1 MNTDKSGEG
10 RILSLST
17 LGEPMSEEE
26 FEDKMNTYELDQQYA
41 EYIMEHRNVGNGEM
55 LIRIILA
62 TFVMRLQFTN
72 WLFYLIWKALMQ
84 CSSTNNLLKA
94 NV

>member
-26 FEDKMNTYELDQQYA
+26 FEDKMNRYELDQQYA

-55 LIRIILA
+55 LIRFMEMGELYEDFKEHI
-62 TFVMRLQFTN
+62 M
-72 WLFYLIWKALMQ
+72 WGGK
-84 CSSTNNLLKA
+84 
-94 NV
+94 

>member
-17 LGEPMSEEE
+17 LGEPMSEED

-41 EYIMEHRNVGNGEM
+41 EYIMEHRNVGNGEI
-55 LIRIILA
+55 LIRFMEMGELYEDFKEHI
-62 TFVMRLQFTN
+62 M
-72 WLFYLIWKALMQ
+72 WGDK
-84 CSSTNNLLKA
+84 
-94 NV
+94 

>member
-17 LGEPMSEEE
+17 LGEPMSEQE

-41 EYIMEHRNVGNGEM
+41 EYIMEHRTVGNGEM
-55 LIRIILA
+55 LIRFMERGDLYEDFKEHI
-62 TFVMRLQFTN
+62 M
-72 WLFYLIWKALMQ
+72 WGGK
-84 CSSTNNLLKA
+84 
-94 NV
+94 

>member
-1 MNTDKSGEG
+1 MNTYKSGEG

-41 EYIMEHRNVGNGEM
+41 EFIMEHRNVGNGEM
-55 LIRIILA
+55 LIR
-62 TFVMRLQFTN
+62 
-72 WLFYLIWKALMQ
+72 LMERGE
-84 CSSTNNLLKA
+84 LYEDFKEHIMWGGK
-94 NV
+94 

>member
-26 FEDKMNTYELDQQYA
+26 FEAKMNKSELDLEYA
-41 EYIMEHRNVGNGEM
+41 EYIMDRRTVGNGEM
-55 LIRIILA
+55 LIRIMERGDLYED
-62 TFVMRLQFTN
+62 FKEYMMSGG
-72 WLFYLIWKALMQ
+72 K
-84 CSSTNNLLKA
+84 
-94 NV
+94 

>member
-26 FEDKMNTYELDQQYA
+26 FEDKMNRYELDQQYA
-41 EYIMEHRNVGNGEM
+41 EYIMERRNVGNGEI
-55 LIRIILA
+55 LIRFMEMGELYEDFKEHI
-62 TFVMRLQFTN
+62 M
-72 WLFYLIWKALMQ
+72 WGGK
-84 CSSTNNLLKA
+84 
-94 NV
+94 

>member
-17 LGEPMSEEE
+17 LGEPMSEQE
-26 FEDKMNTYELDQQYA
+26 FEDKMNRYELDQQYA

-55 LIRIILA
+55 LIR
-62 TFVMRLQFTN
+62 
-72 WLFYLIWKALMQ
+72 LMERGE
-84 CSSTNNLLKA
+84 LYEDFKEHIMWGDK
-94 NV
+94 

>member
-55 LIRIILA
+55 LIR
-62 TFVMRLQFTN
+62 
-72 WLFYLIWKALMQ
+72 LMERGDLYEDFKEHIMFG
-84 CSSTNNLLKA
+84 SK
-94 NV
+94 

>member
-26 FEDKMNTYELDQQYA
+26 FEEKMNTYELDQQYA
-41 EYIMEHRNVGNGEM
+41 EYIMEHRTVGNGEM
-55 LIRIILA
+55 LIR
-62 TFVMRLQFTN
+62 
-72 WLFYLIWKALMQ
+72 LMERGE
-84 CSSTNNLLKA
+84 LYEDFKEHIMWGGK
-94 NV
+94 

>member
-17 LGEPMSEEE
+17 LGEPMSEED

-41 EYIMEHRNVGNGEM
+41 EYIMERRNVGNGEM
-55 LIRIILA
+55 LIRFMEMGELYEDFKEHI
-62 TFVMRLQFTN
+62 M
-72 WLFYLIWKALMQ
+72 WGDK
-84 CSSTNNLLKA
+84 
-94 NV
+94 

>member
-26 FEDKMNTYELDQQYA
+26 FEDKMNTYELEDRYA
-41 EYIMEHRNVGNGEM
+41 EYIEDHHPVGNNHV
-55 LIRIILA
+55 LIRL
-62 TFVMRLQFTN
+62 MESGD
-72 WLFYLIWKALMQ
+72 FYDDFKEYIMSGGK
-84 CSSTNNLLKA
+84 
-94 NV
+94 

>member
-26 FEDKMNTYELDQQYA
+26 FEEKMNTYELDQQYA
-41 EYIMEHRNVGNGEM
+41 EYIMERRNVGNGEM
-55 LIRIILA
+55 LIRFMEMGELYEDFKEHIM
-62 TFVMRLQFTN
+62 FGS
-72 WLFYLIWKALMQ
+72 K
-84 CSSTNNLLKA
+84 
-94 NV
+94 

>member
-26 FEDKMNTYELDQQYA
+26 FEAKMNKSELDLEYA
-41 EYIMEHRNVGNGEM
+41 EYIMDRRTVGNGEM
-55 LIRIILA
+55 LIRIMERGDLYEDFKEHI
-62 TFVMRLQFTN
+62 M
-72 WLFYLIWKALMQ
+72 WGGK
-84 CSSTNNLLKA
+84 
-94 NV
+94 

>member
-55 LIRIILA
+55 LIRFMEMGELYEDFKEHI
-62 TFVMRLQFTN
+62 M
-72 WLFYLIWKALMQ
+72 WGGK
-84 CSSTNNLLKA
+84 
-94 NV
+94 

>member
-26 FEDKMNTYELDQQYA
+26 FEDKMNTYELEDRYA
-41 EYIMEHRNVGNGEM
+41 EFIENNHPVGNNHVLIRLMESGDFYDDFKEYIMSGGR
-55 LIRIILA
+55 
-62 TFVMRLQFTN
+62 
-72 WLFYLIWKALMQ
+72 
-84 CSSTNNLLKA
+84 
-94 NV
+94 

>member
-26 FEDKMNTYELDQQYA
+26 FEDKMNRYELDQQYA

-55 LIRIILA
+55 LIR
-62 TFVMRLQFTN
+62 
-72 WLFYLIWKALMQ
+72 LMERGE
-84 CSSTNNLLKA
+84 LYEDFKEHIMWGDK
-94 NV
+94 

>member
-17 LGEPMSEEE
+17 LGEPMSEED

-41 EYIMEHRNVGNGEM
+41 EYIMEHRNVGNGEI
-55 LIRIILA
+55 LIR
-62 TFVMRLQFTN
+62 
-72 WLFYLIWKALMQ
+72 LMERGE
-84 CSSTNNLLKA
+84 LYEDFKEHIMWGDK
-94 NV
+94 

>member
-17 LGEPMSEEE
+17 LGEPMSEQE

-41 EYIMEHRNVGNGEM
+41 EYIMERRTVGNGEM
-55 LIRIILA
+55 LIRFMEMGELYEDFKEHIM
-62 TFVMRLQFTN
+62 FGS
-72 WLFYLIWKALMQ
+72 K
-84 CSSTNNLLKA
+84 
-94 NV
+94 

>member
-26 FEDKMNTYELDQQYA
+26 FEDKMNTYELEDRYA
-41 EYIMEHRNVGNGEM
+41 EYIESHHPVGNNHV
-55 LIRIILA
+55 LIR
-62 TFVMRLQFTN
+62 
-72 WLFYLIWKALMQ
+72 LMERGDYYEDFKEYMM
-84 CSSTNNLLKA
+84 NGGK
-94 NV
+94 

>member
-26 FEDKMNTYELDQQYA
+26 FEDKMNTYELEDRYA
-41 EYIMEHRNVGNGEM
+41 EFIENNHPVGNNHVLIRLMESGDFYDDFKEYIMSGG
-55 LIRIILA
+55 
-62 TFVMRLQFTN
+62 
-72 WLFYLIWKALMQ
+72 K
-84 CSSTNNLLKA
+84 
-94 NV
+94 

>member
-55 LIRIILA
+55 LIR
-62 TFVMRLQFTN
+62 
-72 WLFYLIWKALMQ
+72 LMERGELYEDFKEHIMYG
-84 CSSTNNLLKA
+84 SR
-94 NV
+94 

>member
-17 LGEPMSEEE
+17 LGEPMSEQE

-55 LIRIILA
+55 LIR
-62 TFVMRLQFTN
+62 
-72 WLFYLIWKALMQ
+72 LMERGE
-84 CSSTNNLLKA
+84 LYEDFKEHIMWGDK
-94 NV
+94 